1 MHNFSPF
8 SVKMYTYIVI
18 IYDFGGGKGALP
30 FAQENFVFGGLN
42 LHNFRPL
49 FSLTFYKDHR
59 IFWGGSRILQ
69 PPLKILRGL
78 SP

>member
-59 IFWGGSRILQ
+59 IFGGAQGYS
-69 PPLKILRGL
+69 
-78 SP
+78 SPHSKY